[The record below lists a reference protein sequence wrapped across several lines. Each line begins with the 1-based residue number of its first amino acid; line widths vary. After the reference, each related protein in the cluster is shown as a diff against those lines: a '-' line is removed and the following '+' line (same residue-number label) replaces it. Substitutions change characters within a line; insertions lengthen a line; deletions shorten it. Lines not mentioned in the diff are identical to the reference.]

1 MLIRCQL
8 RHRALELHAGS
19 YFTGLSYF
27 LKDEAIWFGI
37 GHYFFFFLIRVCSCF
52 DVDESSFC
60 RFAQDEIVDSWI
72 RQNDMDFIFYD
83 ASHDRNS
90 MCRTL

>member
-1 MLIRCQL
+1 MMLIRCQL

-37 GHYFFFFLIRVCSCF
+37 GHYFFFFFNTSLLLF
-52 DVDESSFC
+52 
-60 RFAQDEIVDSWI
+60 
-72 RQNDMDFIFYD
+72 
-83 ASHDRNS
+83 
-90 MCRTL
+90 